1 MLEDFINFNRK
12 ENLFTEDQKILVAV
26 SGGIDSILLSKLF
39 HLAKFSFGIAHVNFG
54 LRAEES
60 LADEIFVKKWA
71 KTLKVPYHTIYFD
84 TKAYAEKENIS
95 IQMAARILRY
105 QWFEEIRIKEKYDL
119 IATAH
124 HQMDSAE
131 TILINLTRG
140 TGIAGFHGIP
150 FKNGHV
156 IRPMAF
162 ANQEVIFD
170 FVVEHKLAWREDSSN
185 SSTKYQRNFIRH
197 EIMPKFLELNERF
210 EQQMSETS
218 EKIRGIENWIQ
229 EECEKWEKEFVRE
242 DENANKFVDINDD
255 LSVIQSEV
263 IYQRFLS
270 NLNFNFSQIKQII
283 QAKGIEKVGKIFE
296 SPSHVLNIDRQQ
308 WVISKKDYSEFR
320 PILIQEEDEK
330 IQLGNQWIN
339 LHFEEKEEG
348 FEPSNSSKVACLD
361 AEKLEFPLEIRKAQE
376 GDWFCPLGM
385 NQKKLV
391 SDFLTDKKIP
401 LNIKKQTMVLL
412 SKGSI
417 VWIIGHRI
425 DNRYKV
431 SDKTEGVYWMEI
443 E

>member
-39 HLAKFSFGIAHVNFG
+39 QLAKFSFGIAHVNFG

-84 TKAYAEKENIS
+84 TKAYAEKEKIS
-95 IQMAARILRY
+95 IQLAARILRY
-105 QWFEEIRIKEKYDL
+105 QWFEELRIKENYDL

-185 SSTKYQRNFIRH
+185 SSTKYQRNYIRH

-229 EECEKWEKEFVRE
+229 EECLKWEKEAVNE
-242 DENANKFVDINDD
+242 DENANKYVQINDA
-255 LSVIQSEV
+255 LGIYQSEV

-270 NLNFNFSQIKQII
+270 NLNFNYPQIKQII
-283 QAKGIEKVGKIFE
+283 QAKGTEKVGKIFE
-296 SPSHVLNIDRQQ
+296 SPSHVLNIDRRQ
-308 WVISKKDYSEFR
+308 WVISKKDQSEFR
-320 PILIQEEDEK
+320 PTLIQEEDDK

-431 SDKTEGVYWMEI
+431 SDKTEGIYWMEI
-443 E
+443 V

>member
-1 MLEDFINFNRK
+1 M
-12 ENLFTEDQKILVAV
+12 
-26 SGGIDSILLSKLF
+26 
-39 HLAKFSFGIAHVNFG
+39 
-54 LRAEES
+54 
-60 LADEIFVKKWA
+60 
-71 KTLKVPYHTIYFD
+71 Y
-84 TKAYAEKENIS
+84 
-95 IQMAARILRY
+95 
-105 QWFEEIRIKEKYDL
+105 
-119 IATAH
+119 
-124 HQMDSAE
+124 
-131 TILINLTRG
+131 
-140 TGIAGFHGIP
+140 
-150 FKNGHV
+150 
-156 IRPMAF
+156 
-162 ANQEVIFD
+162 
-170 FVVEHKLAWREDSSN
+170 
-185 SSTKYQRNFIRH
+185 
-197 EIMPKFLELNERF
+197 
-210 EQQMSETS
+210 ETS

-283 QAKGIEKVGKIFE
+283 QAKGKEKVGKIFE

-330 IQLGNQWIN
+330 IQLGNQSIN
-339 LHFEEKEEG
+339 LHFEEKEVG
-348 FEPSNSSKVACLD
+348 FEPSSSSKVACLD